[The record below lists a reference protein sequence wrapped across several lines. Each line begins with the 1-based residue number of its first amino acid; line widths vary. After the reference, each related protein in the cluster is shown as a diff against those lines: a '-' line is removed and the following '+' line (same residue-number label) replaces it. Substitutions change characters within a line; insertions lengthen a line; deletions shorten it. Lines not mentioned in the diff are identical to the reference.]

1 MIFRIFLQIS
11 IHFYSTVFST
21 KLQDHVLIFSFILCV
36 GVLRERGEIEDE
48 VWNFFL
54 SLQTMTGGVVNVDT
68 DSLKLKH
75 EPQGT
80 VYSNSRFLMPFPLML
95 QEKICKI
102 ISIK

>member
-1 MIFRIFLQIS
+1 MISTQQYFL
-11 IHFYSTVFST
+11 T

-54 SLQTMTGGVVNVDT
+54 SLQTMTGGVVNVEP

-75 EPQGT
+75 EPQGMA
-80 VYSNSRFLMPFPLML
+80 YLDSRF
-95 QEKICKI
+95 
-102 ISIK
+102 

>member
-1 MIFRIFLQIS
+1 MSDIS
-11 IHFYSTVFST
+11 FCAFVYEILIKELHDLYSTSFST
-21 KLQDHVLIFSFILCV
+21 NLQDHVLIFSFILCV

-54 SLQTMTGGVVNVDT
+54 SLQTMTGNVVNVDT

-80 VYSNSRFLMPFPLML
+80 VYSNSRFLMP
-95 QEKICKI
+95 
-102 ISIK
+102 